1 MAELASFLL
10 VDAANIAAVN
20 LTAVENLAKVLGL
33 DWPSLYAEGCGEF
46 GPCYKVTTAIDSCG
60 DCSDSTD
67 IAWGGYLND
76 YNDGNCDASA
86 SWQVGYWP
94 SSVDGKLFDAGN
106 SVLTWEAGLYYHI
119 QLGCY
124 DDQNSTGYIMWQ
136 GYKDDGADP
145 AGEYDFDGAD
155 CNTGPATIDVVA
167 CSGPFA
173 TECGDWADCYRIK
186 GYYDGLLTADAGCED
201 SAEDPWT
208 GGPMPVEWAYCEDNP
223 PQMSWT
229 DPSNAETSLDGKRT
243 SSTGDDGA
251 QVYWDGDPTFGY
263 WGLFVFCSDTSDNPI
278 DVWNGVR
285 YTGANPDSGP
295 FAYVTGSASD
305 VAELEIEPCP
315 A

>member
-1 MAELASFLL
+1 MACIDVALGEVASGDL
-10 VDAANIAAVN
+10 VVTGAGTTETALGTVPSGDDIRKADATDAALGGIGTTVDVQVAE
-20 LTAVENLAKVLGL
+20 TA
-33 DWPSLYAEGCGEF
+33 
-46 GPCYKVTTAIDSCG
+46 G
-60 DCSDSTD
+60 DCLATFP
-67 IAWGGYLND
+67 
-76 YNDGNCDASA
+76 DA
-86 SWQVGYWP
+86 
-94 SSVDGKLFDAGN
+94 
-106 SVLTWEAGLYYHI
+106 
-119 QLGCY
+119 
-124 DDQNSTGYIMWQ
+124 
-136 GYKDDGADP
+136 
-145 AGEYDFDGAD
+145 
-155 CNTGPATIDVVA
+155 
-167 CSGPFA
+167 
-173 TECGDWADCYRIK
+173 CGDWANCYQLK
-186 GYYDGLLTADAGCED
+186 DYYDGLLTADALCED

-229 DPSNAETSLDGKRT
+229 DPSNAETSIDGKRT